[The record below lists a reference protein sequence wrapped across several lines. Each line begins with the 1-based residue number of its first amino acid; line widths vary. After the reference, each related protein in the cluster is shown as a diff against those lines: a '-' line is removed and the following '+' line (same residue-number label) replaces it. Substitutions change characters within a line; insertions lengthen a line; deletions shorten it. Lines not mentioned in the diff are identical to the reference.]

1 MTMKSS
7 AEKTEQR
14 KVLDPSVDDYIAF
27 HGMFCSPFVARQ
39 CIDSFDGSAF
49 FANKNYYESGCN
61 LEFIDYSRRRFFRLK
76 VFTYYLL
83 VLVTFTG
90 LCSLFGQTKL
100 TAQRKEDE
108 HFTIEDEREVQSN
121 FHEDLQVPPHVI
133 AYILKTSQTTE
144 LVLKQ
149 RFEYDFGTFF
159 SVIML
164 HFVCSNGR
172 KHLVEVYKWNHPLVG
187 LLADGIIGLLIG
199 VNAFFQVK
207 QRKVE

>member
-1 MTMKSS
+1 MTMKPPTK
-7 AEKTEQR
+7 KTDQR

-39 CIDSFDGSAF
+39 CIGSFDGSSF
-49 FANKNYYESGCN
+49 FADKKYYESGCN
-61 LEFIDYSRRRFFRLK
+61 LEFIDYSRRQYFRMK
-76 VFTYYLL
+76 VFSYYLL

-100 TAQRKEDE
+100 TAQRKENVR
-108 HFTIEDEREVQSN
+108 FTIEDKRELRSN

-133 AYILKTSQTTE
+133 AYILKTSQATE

-187 LLADGIIGLLIG
+187 LLADGILGLLIG